1 MSRNRTI
8 LLWVLQILLAALFLM
23 SSIPKLTSHPRAVEM
38 FENYGYPDNFYLL
51 VGAIE
56 LLGAFCLL
64 IPKVAGYGASALMVI
79 MIGASLTH
87 LVNVEVPRVLL
98 TGTLMILL
106 ALVGWVRRPEF
117 VRQRQSKAA

>member
-23 SSIPKLTSHPRAVEM
+23 TSIFKLTSQPGAVEM
-38 FENYGYPDNFYLL
+38 FENYGYLDNFYLL

-56 LLGAFCLL
+56 LLGAICLL
-64 IPKVAGYGASALMVI
+64 IPKVAGYGASALIVI

-87 LVNVEVPRVLL
+87 LVNAEVPRVLF

>member
-1 MSRNRTI
+1 
-8 LLWVLQILLAALFLM
+8 
-23 SSIPKLTSHPRAVEM
+23 M

-56 LLGAFCLL
+56 LLGAISLL
-64 IPKVAGYGASALMVI
+64 IPKVAGYGASALIVI

-87 LVNVEVPRVLL
+87 LVNDEVPQVLF

-106 ALVGWVRRPEF
+106 AVVGWVRRPEF
-117 VRQRQSKAA
+117 IR